1 MLEDIK
7 KYEPLWDAWYAEEL
21 IGQGSYG
28 EVYKARR
35 TEFGRT
41 FESAVKIISIPQNE
55 GEIRRLKLEGLDES
69 SVRGFFYAS
78 VQDLAAEIDL
88 MREFSGTSHIVSI
101 LDHKIVDKSNLAHS
115 NSQLGWDILIR
126 MELLKSLN
134 THVAEHPLS
143 AAEVVKLGIHICR
156 ALELCARKNIIHRDI
171 KPENIF
177 ISPHGDYKIGD
188 FGVARQVERTMGG
201 LSIKGSSMTM
211 APEVFKGEQYGAS
224 VDTYGLGIVMY
235 ALLNMN
241 RAPFIP
247 AYPQPILPSDR
258 DTALEKRM
266 RGEPIPSIPGISSEL
281 NALVLQSCAHGRRE
295 RFSDPAAMRMALQ
308 SINKGVGE
316 SRLDSL
322 AIDGERQDQ
331 GEDLVDTGYSSED
344 FPPEVEEVQQ
354 PGQLRKLAPGADGN
368 TLHLLPSLTITTTQE
383 GITQQETDDGRGLGE
398 TEDNMVG
405 KAAENGNPP
414 DSVIPNLP
422 GSKKMIPVVVVALSI
437 IVALA
442 IMATIFMLMS
452 RNPVPEVIT
461 YVQGYG
467 IRVNDEVDIVLSD
480 REEAEE
486 VLDEF
491 TAYYTNQAAAEGYV
505 VTLVTYEEEVEIV
518 ETEILSSEIKNKQ
531 EALESLNDGSIQTAY
546 FIATEMTTVPE
557 IAQKYKVTADSILA
571 ENVGLILES
580 PLEEGTQVKLAIV
593 QPRISV
599 ILEGTRVITEE
610 IDFET
615 ETKEDPDVPRGTTEE
630 KEGEKGIKSISQ
642 TFVSRNGIIVKDT
655 VIEEA
660 VTKEPVNKIVIIG
673 TKLFASLK
681 DAVAALPGED
691 AVRFIW
697 QTLDGR
703 WYFTKGNSNAFKI
716 TYMEF
721 SRDKPGTI
729 IMVDDSGT
737 YVVELKEAVKYDDDT
752 MVCMFLW
759 NQPRQEGRR
768 QMLTYLGEAVL
779 YNEIYVSYSI
789 PGIETGP
796 VYSRNDWAGFDT
808 FNRR

>member
-1 MLEDIK
+1 
-7 KYEPLWDAWYAEEL
+7 
-21 IGQGSYG
+21 
-28 EVYKARR
+28 
-35 TEFGRT
+35 
-41 FESAVKIISIPQNE
+41 
-55 GEIRRLKLEGLDES
+55 
-69 SVRGFFYAS
+69 
-78 VQDLAAEIDL
+78 
-88 MREFSGTSHIVSI
+88 
-101 LDHKIVDKSNLAHS
+101 
-115 NSQLGWDILIR
+115 
-126 MELLKSLN
+126 
-134 THVAEHPLS
+134 
-143 AAEVVKLGIHICR
+143 
-156 ALELCARKNIIHRDI
+156 
-171 KPENIF
+171 
-177 ISPHGDYKIGD
+177 
-188 FGVARQVERTMGG
+188 
-201 LSIKGSSMTM
+201 M
-211 APEVFKGEQYGAS
+211 APEVFHGEQYGAN
-224 VDTYGLGIVMY
+224 VDTYGLGLVMY
-235 ALLNMN
+235 TLLNQN
-241 RAPFIP
+241 RAPFLP
-247 AYPQPILPSDR
+247 AFPQQIMPVDR
-258 DTALEKRM
+258 DNAM
-266 RGEPIPSIPGISSEL
+266 RRRVNGEPIPEIKGAGPEL
-281 NALVLQSCAHGRRE
+281 NALVLQACAYNRKD
-295 RFSDPAAMRMALQ
+295 RFASPAVMRKALEAIAVTEGYDLEMQRMAD
-308 SINKGVGE
+308 NT
-316 SRLDSL
+316 
-322 AIDGERQDQ
+322 A
-331 GEDLVDTGYSSED
+331 
-344 FPPEVEEVQQ
+344 QQ
-354 PGQLRKLAPGADGN
+354 PDHHQPQSHPKPLEE
-368 TLHLLPSLTITTTQE
+368 TLHLLPNTTSTLTQNE
-383 GITQQETDDGRGLGE
+383 ITQQEMDGGRSPGIADDNLIGE
-398 TEDNMVG
+398 AV
-405 KAAENGNPP
+405 ENVSPPQEYAPPLMTTKPDIKQPGTAPQNPRT
-414 DSVIPNLP
+414 
-422 GSKKMIPVVVVALSI
+422 SKKMVPVLVAAAITAVLA
-437 IVALA
+437 VA
-442 IMATIFMLMS
+442 ATIFILMP
-452 RNPVPEVIT
+452 RNPVQEVIT

-518 ETEILSSEIKNKQ
+518 ETETLSSEIKNKQ

-571 ENVGLILES
+571 ENVGLALES
-580 PLEEGTQVKLAIV
+580 PLEEGTRVKLAIV

-642 TFVSRNGIIVKDT
+642 TFVSRNGIIMKDT
-655 VIEEA
+655 FIEEA
-660 VTKEPVNKIVIIG
+660 VTKEPVNKIIIIG

-789 PGIETGP
+789 PGIEAGP